1 MTHRSFYYNG
11 HSITLFKFVLR
22 YENWEQFLGKYVKP
36 GLPWHTYPLGLFFTF
51 SFLLCWYSLAR
62 NDLDLIFIFNRINRY
77 IQEPRVP
84 DYLTFW
90 GFYCP
95 TPERTF
101 SSSFHN
107 TWNDLEKIRKDFA
120 FKKKM
125 LIYNFNLNIWM
136 LSLKRKGNLSFYFC
150 LLWLENKNKRS
161 IGNK

>member
-1 MTHRSFYYNG
+1 MNGSPMKIELVDNIQIKPIHVNTHRRTAYLFIYIASLFRFHIWYISHFHYYG
-11 HSITLFKFVLR
+11 HSITLFKFVLE
-22 YENWEQFLGKYVKP
+22 YENNF
-36 GLPWHTYPLGLFFTF
+36 LGLFFTF

-107 TWNDLEKIRKDFA
+107 TWNDLEKIRKDFP
-120 FKKKM
+120 FEKKK
-125 LIYNFNLNIWM
+125 I
-136 LSLKRKGNLSFYFC
+136 
-150 LLWLENKNKRS
+150 
-161 IGNK
+161 